1 MAQRTSVPA
10 SDFIIVQKSGKNDS
24 LGRKNFFPGQGEK
37 IIENILKI
45 FVKIFGGMK
54 NIYYLC
60 SVNRWSS
67 ESHQA
72 CLNGRVVKEMDVVK
86 LKEQA
91 RSTGDETNKKF
102 NNLLLTI

>member
-10 SDFIIVQKSGKNDS
+10 SDFIIVQKSRKFGS

-54 NIYYLC
+54 NIY
-60 SVNRWSS
+60 
-67 ESHQA
+67 
-72 CLNGRVVKEMDVVK
+72 
-86 LKEQA
+86 
-91 RSTGDETNKKF
+91 
-102 NNLLLTI
+102 

>member
-1 MAQRTSVPA
+1 MNLRTCVPV
-10 SDFIIVQKSGKNDS
+10 SDCLICQKSGKNDS

-45 FVKIFGGMK
+45 FVRIFGSMK
-54 NIYYLC
+54 NIYKLC
-60 SVNRWSS
+60 GVNRWSS

-91 RSTGDETNKKF
+91 RSTGDETRNIK
-102 NNLLLTI
+102 N

>member
-1 MAQRTSVPA
+1 MPRLPRHGK
-10 SDFIIVQKSGKNDS
+10 IIKKYGKYGS

-45 FVKIFGGMK
+45 FGKIFGSMK

-60 SVNRWSS
+60 SV
-67 ESHQA
+67 E
-72 CLNGRVVKEMDVVK
+72 

-91 RSTGDETNKKF
+91 RSTGEETGKIKKIK
-102 NNLLLTI
+102 N